1 MHACGRCT
9 NIYRVYVCA
18 YLCVLCACMVWC
30 VCVQVVCVGVCTLRH
45 RSTHPQLSLA
55 HFQLSQQS
63 KQSTSRR
70 VGSSQPHPASLWGP
84 CPEDGTLKF
93 HRCWVPLP
101 GAGEHTEACDCQKPH
116 RFFRQ
121 TGLCSQPL
129 IALLS
134 VGLP

>member
-93 HRCWVPLP
+93 HRCWVPLT
-101 GAGEHTEACDCQKPH
+101 GAGCLCPVLGSTPRPATVRNHTISSG
-116 RFFRQ
+116 RQ
-121 TGLCSQPL
+121 AFVPS
-129 IALLS
+129 LL
-134 VGLP
+134 